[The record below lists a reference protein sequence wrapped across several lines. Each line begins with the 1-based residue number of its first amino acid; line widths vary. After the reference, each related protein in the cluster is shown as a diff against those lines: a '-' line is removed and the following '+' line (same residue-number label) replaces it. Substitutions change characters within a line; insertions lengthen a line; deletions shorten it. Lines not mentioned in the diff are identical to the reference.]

1 MISVIMGVYNPRNKD
16 IFNLSLQSILNQTY
30 SNFEFIICDDGSNEA
45 TREMLD
51 EAAALDE
58 RVKVIHNNG
67 NQGLAFSLNHCLEI
81 AQGDYIARMDD
92 DDISSPSRFEI
103 ERKFLDEHPDIAWVG
118 CNADLIDAEGV
129 VWGNRKLEEYP
140 TTNSL
145 LFNSPF
151 IHPTVMIRR
160 EVIKK
165 ADGYSVAKQTRRAE
179 DYDLWLRL
187 YAMGYRGANI
197 QETLFQYREDAFAY
211 TKRKYRYR
219 IDEAIVR
226 YQGFSRLKLF
236 PVAWIYVL
244 KPLVVGLIPGW
255 LLRKMRARY

>member
-16 IFNLSLQSILNQTY
+16 IFNLAIQSILDQTY
-30 SNFEFIICDDGSNEA
+30 TDFEVIICDDGSNEA
-45 TREMLD
+45 TLEMLS
-51 EAAALDE
+51 EVASLDD
-58 RVKVIHNNG
+58 RIKVIHNNG

-92 DDISSPSRFEI
+92 DDISAPTRFEV
-103 ERKFLDEHPDIAWVG
+103 ERKFLDEHKDIAWAG
-118 CNADLIDAEGV
+118 CNADLIDGTGK
-129 VWGNRKLEEYP
+129 VWGTRKFEEFP
-140 TTNSL
+140 TVNSL
-145 LFNSPF
+145 LFNAPF

-160 EVIKK
+160 EVIDK
-165 ADGYSVAKQTRRAE
+165 AGGYSVAKQTRRAE

-187 YAMGYRGANI
+187 YALGYRGANI
-197 QETLFQYREDAFAY
+197 QDKLFQYREDAFAY

-236 PVAWIYVL
+236 PKAWIYVL
-244 KPLVVGLIPGW
+244 KPLVVGLMPAW
-255 LLRKMRARY
+255 LLRIMRAR